1 MKDTR
6 SAFYMGLRRGIPI
19 CLGYF
24 AVAFALG
31 ITAKNSG
38 LSALQATLSSLL
50 VNASAGE
57 SAAFGAIA
65 DKASYFEMAIMMVVV
80 NARYLLMSC
89 ALSQKLSHDTPLLY
103 RMLVAFHL
111 TDENF
116 GLSIAYPGKLNP
128 FFSYGIAVCSMPG
141 WALGTCLGVVMGN
154 ILPASV
160 VSALSVGLYGMFLA
174 IIIPPARENR
184 VILGVVAVSMLL
196 SFAISRIHWFDA
208 VSSSTKIIILT
219 IIIAGAAALLFPV
232 KEENN
237 AK

>member
-1 MKDTR
+1 MKDNK
-6 SAFYMGLRRGIPI
+6 SAFFMGLRRGVPI
-19 CLGYF
+19 SLGYF

-38 LSALQATLSSLL
+38 LNALQATLSSLL

-57 SAAFGAIA
+57 YAAFQVIA
-65 DKASYFEMAIMMVVV
+65 ERAGYIEMAVMMLVV

-89 ALSQKLSHDTPLLY
+89 SLSQKLDAQTPVLY
-103 RMLVAFHL
+103 RLLVAFHL

-128 FFSYGIAVCSMPG
+128 CFSFGIAAVSIPG
-141 WALGTCLGVVMGN
+141 WAFGTCLGVVMGN
-154 ILPASV
+154 ILPPSI

-174 IIIPPARENR
+174 IIIPPARDNK
-184 VILGVVAVSMLL
+184 VLAGVVCISMLC
-196 SFAISRIHWFDA
+196 SFAMSKIPLLNGISSGTR
-208 VSSSTKIIILT
+208 IIILT
-219 IIIAGAAALLFPV
+219 VLIAGGAALLFPI
-232 KEENN
+232 KEDGD